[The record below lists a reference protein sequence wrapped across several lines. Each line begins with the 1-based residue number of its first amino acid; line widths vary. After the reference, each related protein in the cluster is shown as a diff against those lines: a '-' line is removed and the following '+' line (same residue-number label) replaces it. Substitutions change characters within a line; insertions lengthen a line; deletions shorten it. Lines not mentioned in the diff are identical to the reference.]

1 MSDRVFDRYRA
12 RIGYHGGTYKDS
24 VKAQAVGLKEAI
36 FTETV
41 MWKTVYI
48 DSEPHDARI
57 HKDVS
62 DTVKNGAGNYKI
74 ELRTGD
80 LVCPGTYILMENENT
95 GEMDVWLIMSTS
107 DDILF
112 PLHQIKKCSR
122 TIKWVDEMGK
132 VCERWICFNDSYT
145 MGDAVKTYDNTT
157 RIPDSTMAIYL
168 PYDRDT
174 IKLRFDTRFLIDVP
188 GIEEPNA
195 WRVVNRNAVSRVYNG
210 HGIILL
216 TLGRD
221 QFNHETDSAELM
233 VADYYKE
240 PQRTE
245 VKEPEIN
252 AVSAVLSYK
261 GQPKI
266 VAGAPSKMFELQF
279 FDRNSNKIIGLEP
292 NYEVLVV
299 PELQQFF
306 RYEKTTDGKLS
317 VAVEFN
323 ENVINS
329 KFKII
334 GYCNDG
340 SIRTELLLKV
350 VSGV

>member
-1 MSDRVFDRYRA
+1 MSDFVFDDYRA
-12 RIGYHGGTYKDS
+12 RIGYHGGTYRDS
-24 VKAQAVGLKEAI
+24 IKAQAVGLKEAI

-41 MWKTVYI
+41 MWKVVYI
-48 DSEPHDARI
+48 DGEPHDARI

-74 ELRTGD
+74 EFRTGD
-80 LVCPGTYILMENENT
+80 TVYPGTYIQIENEDT
-95 GEMDVWLIMSTS
+95 EEFDTWLVMSSS

-122 TIKWVDEMGK
+122 TIKWVDELGN
-132 VCERWICFNDSYT
+132 VCERWICFNDSST
-145 MGDAVKTYDNTT
+145 MGDAVKSYDNITH
-157 RIPDSTMAIYL
+157 IPDSTMSIYL
-168 PYDRDT
+168 PYDADT
-174 IKLRFDTRFLIDVP
+174 IKLRFDIRFLIDVP

-195 WRVVNRNAVSRVYNG
+195 WKIVNRNAVTRVYNG
-210 HGIILL
+210 HGVILL

-221 QFNHETDSAELM
+221 QFNHETDNAELM

-240 PQRTE
+240 PEKTE
-245 VKEPEIN
+245 PQEPEIN
-252 AVSAVLSYK
+252 AVSAVFIYK

-266 VAGAPSKMFELQF
+266 VAGAPAKKFELQF
-279 FDRNSNKIIGLEP
+279 FDRNSNKIEGLNA
-292 NYEVLVV
+292 NYDVLVL

-306 RYEKTTDGKLS
+306 KYEKTSDGKLS
-317 VAVEFN
+317 VAVTFN
-323 ENVINS
+323 ENVINY
-329 KFKII
+329 KFKIV

-340 SIRTELLLKV
+340 SIKAELMIKV